1 MPKRRADANSRR
13 FFDEFASVR
22 VSRLRA
28 SGVINPAKRQAVI
41 PFPNGTNKLL
51 NVAHTHLKHG
61 GGWSF
66 FLCPQC
72 AKLAQKLYSID
83 DRPLCWRCCDAM
95 NVKHRSRYGFGRA
108 ERLRT
113 ADQQLDQLIAKL
125 ETKEPL
131 RCKPAPASWQGK
143 AKLVYRSR
151 RLTMRMRRRIVAL
164 RLHQF
169 ASQAANDSGG
179 LNITRAFTPRKD
191 ALSAIPEL
199 KQVWRALTQ
208 ETLERALDHAQ
219 ATILQALQSSD
230 MRQRIIAAS
239 LMLKTRAA
247 RQRGL

>member
-164 RLHQF
+164 RLHQL

-191 ALSAIPEL
+191 ALAAIPEL

>member
-1 MPKRRADANSRR
+1 
-13 FFDEFASVR
+13 
-22 VSRLRA
+22 
-28 SGVINPAKRQAVI
+28 
-41 PFPNGTNKLL
+41 
-51 NVAHTHLKHG
+51 
-61 GGWSF
+61 
-66 FLCPQC
+66 
-72 AKLAQKLYSID
+72 
-83 DRPLCWRCCDAM
+83 
-95 NVKHRSRYGFGRA
+95 
-108 ERLRT
+108 
-113 ADQQLDQLIAKL
+113 
-125 ETKEPL
+125 
-131 RCKPAPASWQGK
+131 
-143 AKLVYRSR
+143 
-151 RLTMRMRRRIVAL
+151 MRMRRRIVAL